1 MEWLASGLNH
11 LLDRSALLIWWAL
24 GVGWFLAAA
33 WMHPWLVGGSVLLV
47 LLTYWSVGD
56 EEG

>member
-1 MEWLASGLNH
+1 
-11 LLDRSALLIWWAL
+11 LDRSALLIWWAL

-33 WMHPWLVGGSVLLV
+33 WLHPWLVGGSVLLV